1 MHPRFRTWLAATA
14 TLAVA
19 AVGVGTFL
27 IARSGTAQVQLVT
40 VPGRDTVELTI
51 YRSEDLTFAKEQ
63 RNITLREGSNL
74 IQFSWAGTRIDPTSA
89 QLKSVSD
96 PANVQVLEAIYPKNL
111 ENAILW
117 RVESTTAGAHVV
129 EVSYFIQGLT
139 WRADYMAYVNGR
151 ETQLRLQGAF
161 TVGNSS
167 GEDYEGATAR
177 LVVGDIHLVPAPQLR
192 EMLRQEGGRRAA
204 KGARRYAGY
213 AADAQVLGDRVG
225 AGQSL
230 AEYYMY
236 TIAGENTVDS
246 GWTKKV
252 TAFDTPDVPVEVVY
266 RYEPGQNVV
275 RRLYTFTNDPD
286 HALGV
291 EPLPAGEVR
300 VFMVDDA
307 GQVSFIGQNSIEFS
321 PVSKEIKLDLG
332 PELAVEVERS
342 QMDFAR
348 MNLAYNDDGDVSHFD
363 TEEEMRIEAR
373 NFRPESVRLE
383 IPERINGQWE
393 MLNSTEEFEPKDANT
408 IQYTLDIGPGET
420 KTITYRVRHLGR

>member
-1 MHPRFRTWLAATA
+1 MRNAPKRLLAATA
-14 TLAVA
+14 ACAIA
-19 AVGVGTFL
+19 AVGIGAFL

-96 PANVQVLEAIYPKNL
+96 PEHVQVLEAIYPKNL
-111 ENAILW
+111 DNAILW
-117 RVESTTAGAHVV
+117 RVESATAGAHVV

-139 WRADYMAYVNGR
+139 WRADYMAYVNGQ
-151 ETQLRLQGAF
+151 ESHLRLQGNF
-161 TVGNSS
+161 TVGNNS

-177 LVVGDIHLVPAPQLR
+177 LVVGDIHLVRGPELR
-192 EMLRQEGGRRAA
+192 EMLRQEVRRPPSKSAS
-204 KGARRYAGY
+204 RRGY
-213 AADAQVLGDRVG
+213 AADASLGGREQ

-236 TIAGENTVDS
+236 TIAGENTVGS

-266 RYEPGQNVV
+266 RFDPGQNVV
-275 RRLYTFTNDPD
+275 RRLYTFTNDGD
-286 HALGV
+286 HNLGA
-291 EPLPAGEVR
+291 EPLPAGDVR
-300 VFMVDDA
+300 VFMVDEA

-321 PVSKEIKLDLG
+321 PISKEIKLDLG
-332 PELAVEVERS
+332 PELAVEVERR

-363 TEEEMRIEAR
+363 TEEEIRVEAR
-373 NFRPESVRLE
+373 NFRPESVRVE

-393 MLNSTEEFEPKDANT
+393 MLNSTEKFEQKDANT
-408 IQYTLDIGPGET
+408 IQYTLDVAPGEV

>member
-1 MHPRFRTWLAATA
+1 MQKAPKTWLTAAA
-14 TLAVA
+14 AFAVV
-19 AVGVGTFL
+19 AVGIGAFL
-27 IARSGTAQVQLVT
+27 MARSGTAQVQLVT

-63 RNITLREGSNL
+63 RNVTLREGSNL

-96 PANVQVLEAIYPKNL
+96 PENVQVLEAIYPKNL

-117 RVESTTAGAHVV
+117 RVDSATAGAHVV

-139 WRADYMAYVNGR
+139 WRADYMAYVNGQ
-151 ETQLRLQGAF
+151 ETRLRLLGNF
-161 TVGNSS
+161 TVGNAS

-177 LVVGDIHLVPAPQLR
+177 LVVGDIHLVRGPELR
-192 EMLRQEGGRRAA
+192 EMLRQE
-204 KGARRYAGY
+204 ARRPVAKSAARGVM
-213 AADAQVLGDRVG
+213 ADASTLRDRVG
-225 AGQSL
+225 AGESL

-236 TIAGENTVDS
+236 TIPGENTVDT

-275 RRLYTFTNDPD
+275 RRLYTFTNDTN

-291 EPLPAGEVR
+291 EPLPAGDVR

-307 GQVSFIGQNSIEFS
+307 GQVSFIGQNSVDFS

-373 NFRPESVRLE
+373 NFRPESVRVE
-383 IPERINGQWE
+383 IPEQIRGQWQ
-393 MLNSTEEFEPKDANT
+393 MLNSTEEFEQKDANT
-408 IQYTLDIGPGET
+408 IQYTLDVGPGEV

>member
-1 MHPRFRTWLAATA
+1 MVARPKKWLAAGA
-14 TLAVA
+14 ALAVA
-19 AVGVGTFL
+19 SAGIGAFL
-27 IARSGTAQVQLVT
+27 IARSGVAQVQLVT

-96 PANVQVLEAIYPKNL
+96 PENVQVLEAIFPKNL

-117 RVESTTAGAHVV
+117 RVESAAAGAHVV

-139 WRADYMAYVNGR
+139 WQADYMAYVNSQ

-161 TVGNSS
+161 TVANNS
-167 GEDYEGATAR
+167 GEDYEGAKAR
-177 LVVGDIHLVPAPQLR
+177 LVVGDIHLVQGPALR
-192 EMLRQEGGRRAA
+192 EMLRQELRKGSARAAGRR
-204 KGARRYAGY
+204 GY
-213 AADAQVLGDRVG
+213 AADAMVMGDRVG
-225 AGQSL
+225 AGSSL

-252 TAFDTPDVPVEVVY
+252 TAFDAPDVPVEVVY
-266 RYEPGQNVV
+266 RAEAGGNVV
-275 RRLYTFTNDPD
+275 RRLYTFTNDPE

-291 EPLPAGEVR
+291 EPLPAGVAR

-363 TEEEMRIEAR
+363 TEEEIRIEAS

-383 IPERINGQWE
+383 IPERIGGQWE
-393 MLNSTEEFEPKDANT
+393 MMNSTEEYEQQDAST

-420 KTITYRVRHLGR
+420 KTVTYRVRHLGR